1 MPTTPEFDLPYPS
14 AAADADVP
22 YDMQQLA
29 EAVEE
34 QIIAGGATA
43 FDSTGISYQNSF
55 TAFTSAGW
63 SAPAYCRVGGFKYIT
78 GAIARGTS
86 WTKGTVIMIL
96 PVGWRPARK
105 VRGSNCEIDT
115 SGNVTVTEDGSTAA
129 SFSCWFA

>member
-1 MPTTPEFDLPYPS
+1 MPETPYLGLPYPN
-14 AAADADVP
+14 AGNEDNVP
-22 YDMQQLA
+22 YDMQRLA
-29 EAVEE
+29 EEAEA

-43 FDSTGISYQNSF
+43 FTSADITYQNSF

-86 WTKGTVIMIL
+86 WTAGTVIMIL

-105 VRGSNCEIDT
+105 VRGANCEIDT